1 MAITIIGGGLGVGK
15 IADGD
20 VARETPEQAEH
31 RRELREAFV
40 SEVCKDARKLIND
53 HSEIID
59 HPEEVS
65 MSFIR
70 IKDFVRAAS
79 TERHQDVPFRLLCAL
94 LPDASL
100 AQSMMDNSLRIAE
113 LQEQHDE
120 LKRLRNVVVRS
131 MKS

>member
-1 MAITIIGGGLGVGK
+1 
-15 IADGD
+15 
-20 VARETPEQAEH
+20 
-31 RRELREAFV
+31 
-40 SEVCKDARKLIND
+40 
-53 HSEIID
+53 
-59 HPEEVS
+59 
-65 MSFIR
+65 
-70 IKDFVRAAS
+70 
-79 TERHQDVPFRLLCAL
+79 L